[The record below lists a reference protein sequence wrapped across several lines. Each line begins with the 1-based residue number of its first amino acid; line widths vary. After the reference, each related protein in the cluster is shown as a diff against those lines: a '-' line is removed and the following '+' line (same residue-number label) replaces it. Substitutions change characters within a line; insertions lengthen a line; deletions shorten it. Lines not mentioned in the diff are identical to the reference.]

1 MGYPSVY
8 GYISACAMFHRLV
21 GLAHSDPS
29 RDAVFLASVKELRDV
44 HLTQH
49 TSLLDVLEDLP
60 YGKLFFHRGILAM
73 TRNFICGQ

>member
-1 MGYPSVY
+1 
-8 GYISACAMFHRLV
+8 MFHRLF

-29 RDAVFLASVKELRDV
+29 RDAVLLASVKELSDG